1 MNNSAETAQ
10 WGVRHQLTTG
20 NDMYK
25 NKKPILTV
33 IRMIAMFWICLSI
46 SACNGSSEP
55 SPGRTET
62 TQAPL
67 QSGKKELAIVG
78 YNYTAKH
85 INSFDV
91 GPVGGGNVHLSS
103 ETGGGGGIVCCF
115 PFQRDVGPRTVD
127 VEWTDSIC
135 KYNVATHSNGA
146 TTFTIHRELR
156 KSSVEIATPVP
167 RDLQYLEIHFYPD
180 GTVQAAITATISP
193 PRIVLSK
200 SRGKPLPICIN
211 NSKPG

>member
-1 MNNSAETAQ
+1 MGHLNRA
-10 WGVRHQLTTG
+10 R
-20 NDMYK
+20 
-25 NKKPILTV
+25 
-33 IRMIAMFWICLSI
+33 
-46 SACNGSSEP
+46 
-55 SPGRTET
+55 T
-62 TQAPL
+62 TQGPL
-67 QSGKKELAIVG
+67 QSVKRELAIVG

-115 PFQRDVGPRTVD
+115 SFQRDVGSRTIN

-135 KYNVATHSNGA
+135 KYNVATHSNGT
-146 TTFTIHRELR
+146 TTFTIQRELR
-156 KSSVEIATPVP
+156 KSSVKIATPVP

-180 GTVQAAITATISP
+180 GTVRAAISETISP

-200 SRGKPLPICIN
+200 SRGKPLPICRN

>member
-1 MNNSAETAQ
+1 
-10 WGVRHQLTTG
+10 
-20 NDMYK
+20 MY
-25 NKKPILTV
+25 KKPISPMFK
-33 IRMIAMFWICLSI
+33 MIAMFWVLLAL
-46 SACNGSSEP
+46 SACDGSYKP
-55 SPGRTET
+55 TPGRTET
-62 TQAPL
+62 TQAPR
-67 QSGKKELAIVG
+67 QSIKSELAIVG

-115 PFQRDVGPRTVD
+115 SFQPDVGPRTIN

-146 TTFTIHRELR
+146 TTFTVHRELR
-156 KSSVEIATPVP
+156 KSLVEIATPVP
-167 RDLQYLEIHFYPD
+167 SDLQYLEIHFYPD
-180 GTVQAAITATISP
+180 GMVQAAITETISP

-200 SRGKPLPICIN
+200 LRGKPLPICSN
-211 NSKPG
+211 NSEPG